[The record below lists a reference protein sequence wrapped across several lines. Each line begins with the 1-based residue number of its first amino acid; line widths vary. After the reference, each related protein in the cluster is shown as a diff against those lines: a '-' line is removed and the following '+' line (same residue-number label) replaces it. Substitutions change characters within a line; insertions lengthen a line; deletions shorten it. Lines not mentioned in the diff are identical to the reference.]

1 MNNSC
6 FVCGSDNS
14 RGLKVGFSI
23 DKNRGSA
30 ESQLIIPEDFS
41 GWENTVHGGILVSIL
56 DDAMVHACLSQD
68 RKCVTVAL
76 DVRFHKS
83 VKPGT
88 EIKVYAEI
96 IKKIPLMYIV
106 KAEILE
112 NNKKSVSA
120 QGKLYI
126 RKDIS

>member
-1 MNNSC
+1 MC
-6 FVCGSDNS
+6 FSVD
-14 RGLKVGFSI
+14 R
-23 DKNRGSA
+23 DRGSA
-30 ESQLIIPEDFS
+30 ESEVIVPRDFS

-56 DDAMVHACLSQD
+56 DDAMVHACLSKD
-68 RKCVTVAL
+68 RKCVTAAL
-76 DVRFHKS
+76 DVRFHKA

-88 EIKVYAEI
+88 EIKVCAEI

-126 RKDIS
+126 T